1 MLKQY
6 EVATLKKGL
15 IILDGLQNQ
24 DMTLQ
29 DVIQTFSFNKSTAF
43 RLLYTLEMMGYIK
56 KVNHYYSLTN
66 KMASLSTSYSIKT
79 TWLSVPPLQQ
89 LSQEVGETSYVGILY
104 GTNVITAQVIDGPH
118 SIRAHSEVGDQ
129 APVHLSALG
138 KVILAFLDEKKLEG
152 VLKDLELIQQT
163 KNSFVDLHLLKEHLK
178 VIRMQGYAIDDEETE
193 VGLRCIAAP
202 ILTDEGVIA
211 AIAISG
217 PTARLP
223 KKMDKSLSKK
233 IIQCSSYVSNMLS

>member
-15 IILDGLQNQ
+15 MILDALQNY

-29 DVIQTFSFNKSTAF
+29 DVIRTFSFNKSTAF
-43 RLLYTLEMMGYIK
+43 RLLYTLEIMGYVK
-56 KVNHYYSLTN
+56 KIDHHYSLTT
-66 KMASLSTSYSIKT
+66 KMSLSTAYNVKPN
-79 TWLSVPPLQQ
+79 WLSVPPLKQ

-104 GTNVITAQVIDGPH
+104 GTNVVTAQVIDGPH